1 MYAKAAARGARSH
14 ARTLDAKLH
23 HTDSHHSLMNL
34 ELKKKTKKMN
44 WCAEG
49 EENGLKK
56 KMTKG
61 CNCMGACSVL
71 KTRNKY
77 AKRPNNF
84 KGNSLIQDPCIFSR
98 Y

>member
-44 WCAEG
+44 WRAKG

-56 KMTKG
+56 K
-61 CNCMGACSVL
+61 
-71 KTRNKY
+71 
-77 AKRPNNF
+77 
-84 KGNSLIQDPCIFSR
+84 
-98 Y
+98 